1 MTRRIA
7 YLLSQY
13 PTYSHT
19 FLLREVRGLRALG
32 IEVDVASL
40 AAPDRALA
48 ALTPVEREEADR
60 TVYIKRQGIV
70 AAVMSYVG
78 WCIRA
83 PARTLSATGLALR
96 IAGPQPMRIAAN
108 IAYLGQGCLVAD
120 WLRRTGHERM
130 HSHFCPTV
138 AMFAGAVSG
147 VPWSLTIHGPV
158 EFDDV
163 VGTALAEKVA
173 RAATVVAIS
182 GFARSQIL
190 RHVPPEQWNRV
201 VVVPLGIDPDAY
213 SPPAERPRDARAEL
227 LTVGRLASVKAQ
239 TMLIEGVRQLR
250 DEGRNVR
257 LRIVGSGPD
266 EPRLARQIVTHGLE
280 GVVELVGPLPAE
292 AVTRMYAD
300 TDIFALPSFAEGVP
314 VVLMEAMAMERPC
327 LSSNLMGIPELIE
340 NGVNGVLIRPAD
352 VDDLVRGLRLL
363 LDDPALCRR
372 MGLVAR
378 ERVVRD
384 YNLRTNV
391 ARLADILVP
400 A

>member
-1 MTRRIA
+1 MARRIA

-32 IEVDVASL
+32 VEVDVASL
-40 AAPDRALA
+40 VTPDRALD
-48 ALTPVEREEADR
+48 ALSVIEREEAER
-60 TVYIKRQGIV
+60 AVYIKRQGV
-70 AAVMSYVG
+70 AAGVASYLG

-83 PARTLSATGLALR
+83 PARTLAATVLALR
-96 IAGPQPMRIAAN
+96 IAGPQPVRIAAN

-120 WLRRTGHERM
+120 WLHRTRHESM
-130 HSHFCPTV
+130 HSHFCSSV
-138 AMFAGAVSG
+138 AMYAGAVSG
-147 VPWSLTIHGPV
+147 VSWSQTIHGPV

-163 VGTALAEKVA
+163 AGTAMVEKVA
-173 RAATVVAIS
+173 HAAKVVAIS

-190 RHVPPEQWNRV
+190 RHVPPEHWDRV
-201 VVVPLGIDPDAY
+201 VVIPLGIDPDAY
-213 SPPAERPRDARAEL
+213 PPPAERPLDGRAEL

-239 TMLIEGVRQLR
+239 TMLIEAVRQLR
-250 DEGRNVR
+250 DEGRTVR
-257 LRIVGSGPD
+257 LRIVGTGPD
-266 EPRLARQIVTHGLE
+266 EARLARQIAAHGLE
-280 GVVELVGPLPAE
+280 GVVELVGPLLAE

-352 VDDLVRGLRLL
+352 LDDLVRGLRLL
-363 LDDPALCRR
+363 LDDPALRRR
-372 MGLVAR
+372 MGVAAR
-378 ERVVRD
+378 QRVVRD
-384 YNLRTNV
+384 YNLQTNV
-391 ARLADILVP
+391 ARLADFLVP